1 MRKTVKNNKNNII
14 PLGTMQ
20 EIWEDHHRQIREI
33 DLKYKRNL
41 KRAFTVLGL
50 IILVLTFLLYK
61 Y

>member
-1 MRKTVKNNKNNII
+1 
-14 PLGTMQ
+14 MQ
-20 EIWEDHHRQIREI
+20 EIWEDHHRQMKEI

>member
-1 MRKTVKNNKNNII
+1 MSKTVNNNKTNLI
-14 PLGTMQ
+14 PLGTIQ
-20 EIWEDHHRQIREI
+20 EIWNDHHRQMKEI

-50 IILVLTFLLYK
+50 IIFIFAFLLYK

>member
-1 MRKTVKNNKNNII
+1 
-14 PLGTMQ
+14 MQ
-20 EIWEDHHRQIREI
+20 EIWEDHHRQMKEI

-41 KRAFTVLGL
+41 KRAFTALGL

>member
-1 MRKTVKNNKNNII
+1 
-14 PLGTMQ
+14 MQ
-20 EIWEDHHRQIREI
+20 EIWEDHHRQMKEI
-33 DLKYKRNL
+33 DRKYKRNL

>member
-1 MRKTVKNNKNNII
+1 
-14 PLGTMQ
+14 MQ
-20 EIWEDHHRQIREI
+20 EIWEDHHRQIKEI

-50 IILVLTFLLYK
+50 IIFIFAFLLYK

>member
-1 MRKTVKNNKNNII
+1 MRKTVNNNKTNLI

-20 EIWEDHHRQIREI
+20 EIWEDHHRQIKEI
-33 DLKYKRNL
+33 DLKYKRSL

-50 IILVLTFLLYK
+50 IIFIFAFLLYK